1 MRWCP
6 STWVRPLALCC
17 LSLLGCT
24 PTPPAL
30 LPTYQSAVPPAHRTT
45 EDALFT
51 VATQPTTDLDRLAQL
66 WQRRTREYVV
76 SDYPIGPGDVIE
88 ISVPAMQEITDR
100 LVRVSGEG
108 TMTLPFIGTVQAAG
122 LTEEELR
129 EALRRRLEQYMHVPQ
144 LNLYVREYRSRQV
157 AVIGAV
163 AKPGLYSL
171 ASETDTVLNMIASA
185 GGMMPEAAA
194 RILLIPAERVESEKA
209 REVAAALP
217 MQLVSKDPAP
227 LILKRTDPIVI
238 DLQNVERGG
247 QQQYLPLPVR
257 PGDVI
262 IVPGGGEVLV
272 QGWVEK
278 PGAYK
283 ISPGLTLLGAVAAA
297 GGPLYPADPNAVRLI
312 RSGKQGEKIAYTA
325 DLERI
330 KRGEGSDITVQE
342 GDVVDVTSS
351 TPKLI
356 PYGVYRF
363 FTSIFHIGGAV
374 PLY

>member
-1 MRWCP
+1 
-6 STWVRPLALCC
+6 
-17 LSLLGCT
+17 
-24 PTPPAL
+24 
-30 LPTYQSAVPPAHRTT
+30 
-45 EDALFT
+45 
-51 VATQPTTDLDRLAQL
+51 
-66 WQRRTREYVV
+66 
-76 SDYPIGPGDVIE
+76 
-88 ISVPAMQEITDR
+88 
-100 LVRVSGEG
+100 
-108 TMTLPFIGTVQAAG
+108 
-122 LTEEELR
+122 
-129 EALRRRLEQYMHVPQ
+129 VPQ

-171 ASETDTVLNMIASA
+171 ASETDTVLDMIAAA

-262 IVPGGGEVLV
+262 MVPGSGDVLI

-297 GGPLYPADPNAVRLI
+297 GGPLFAADASAVRMI
-312 RSGKQGEKIAYTA
+312 RTGKQGEKISSVA
-325 DLERI
+325 DLEKI
-330 KRGEGSDITVQE
+330 KGGEEPDVAVQE
-342 GDVVDVTSS
+342 GDVIEITSS